1 MKKIIS
7 GKTRLVGLLG
17 DPVEHSSS
25 PYIQNAAF
33 TKLGLD
39 YVYMAFTVNQE
50 NLTEGVQA
58 LKTLD
63 ALGFNVT
70 MPNKEAIIPLLDE
83 VSKEAKLIGAFNTVK
98 ITDKRLKG
106 YNTDG
111 MGFVK
116 SLREEGISLG
126 EEKFVLAGAGG
137 AARSIAVQLAL
148 EGAKEIVI
156 LSRKGADGEVI
167 CNGIRDNIPGV
178 LVNGDKLTDAALEKE
193 LKTAGVFVNCTPLG
207 MKPREDQS
215 VIPDPKLLRKD
226 LVVSDIIYSPRTTR
240 LMKMAVDR
248 GCKVIGGMGML
259 LGQGA
264 LAFEIWTG
272 EKMPVDAVK
281 SELFY
286 K

>member
-83 VSKEAKLIGAFNTVK
+83 VSKEAKLIGAVNTVK

>member
-83 VSKEAKLIGAFNTVK
+83 VSKEAKLIGAVNTVK
-98 ITDKRLKG
+98 ITDTRLKG